1 QVRKP
6 RRAQALRVLLAE
18 SEARHRTTTATML
31 ADLGHDVLEAGTAA
45 EALARLLHGV
55 DLVVCDR
62 GLPDMDGLALL
73 DQIRKRLPGVP
84 AVVATGSA
92 GGEAEGVVWLSKP
105 FDETSLRA
113 AVLHAAAARAS
124 AA

>member
-1 QVRKP
+1 
-6 RRAQALRVLLAE
+6 
-18 SEARHRTTTATML
+18 M
-31 ADLGHDVLEAGTAA
+31 LEAGTAA
-45 EALARLLHGV
+45 EALARLIHGV
-55 DLVVCDR
+55 DLVVCDS

-92 GGEAEGVVWLSKP
+92 GSEAEGVVWLRKP
-105 FDETSLRA
+105 FDETTLRA